1 MPDRCHDHPG
11 RPRGPAA
18 AAPIGCQMRR
28 AFTLLE
34 MVLVMGITVVLAGI
48 AIPRYAQSTRR
59 YQADLGSRRIVA
71 DLMLAQ
77 SAARATGLSKQVVF
91 DVTSNSY
98 RLAEVQGLD
107 GRSSSYLVNL
117 AQAPYGARL
126 VSACFSGSSTMT
138 FDGWGIPAQ
147 SGTIVLSVASES
159 RTVVVDRATA
169 TVRIQ

>member
-1 MPDRCHDHPG
+1 MPDRCHDRRG
-11 RPRGPAA
+11 RPPGAA
-18 AAPIGCQMRR
+18 AAASVGCRLRR

-59 YQADLGSRRIVA
+59 YQADLGGRRIVA

-91 DVTSNSY
+91 DVTSHSY
-98 RLAEVQGLD
+98 RLTDVPGLD
-107 GRSSSYLVNL
+107 GRSGSYVVNL

-126 VSACFSGSSTMT
+126 VSASFSGSSTAT

-147 SGTIVLSVASES
+147 SGTIVLSAGSES